1 MANIRKVSEI
11 NKLYAAFFMTF
22 AQYFVI
28 SPQIIRTNNNISSN
42 TTGKS
47 MKKYTMI
54 CAALCAAL
62 MFTGCKSSESA
73 YKQAYLKAKQ
83 QEELQQQQ
91 EAQAQAQAQAQEQA
105 AQAVQEQENNVVVP
119 MEEKPVTET
128 QVVDNADNV
137 PVRQE
142 TVSVVAGAGLKNF
155 SVVVGSFSLKAN
167 AEGLQ
172 QTLNNQGYS
181 AQVVVNNQVSPAMY
195 RVVATTFDTK
205 GEAAASRNA
214 LQEKYPG
221 AWLLYAK

>member
-1 MANIRKVSEI
+1 
-11 NKLYAAFFMTF
+11 
-22 AQYFVI
+22 
-28 SPQIIRTNNNISSN
+28 
-42 TTGKS
+42 
-47 MKKYTMI
+47 MKKYTLF
-54 CAALCAAL
+54 CAALCAAML
-62 MFTGCKSSESA
+62 FTGCKSSESA

-83 QEELQQQQ
+83 QEELQQKQEA
-91 EAQAQAQAQAQEQA
+91 EAQAAKN
-105 AQAVQEQENNVVVP
+105 ENNVVVP
-119 MEEKPVTET
+119 MEEKPVTQT

-172 QTLNNQGYS
+172 QTLNNPGYS

>member
-1 MANIRKVSEI
+1 
-11 NKLYAAFFMTF
+11 
-22 AQYFVI
+22 
-28 SPQIIRTNNNISSN
+28 
-42 TTGKS
+42 
-47 MKKYTMI
+47 MKKYTLL
-54 CAALCAAL
+54 CAGLCAA
-62 MFTGCKSSESA
+62 MIFTGCKSSESA

-83 QEELQQQQ
+83 QEELQQKQEA
-91 EAQAQAQAQAQEQA
+91 EAQA
-105 AQAVQEQENNVVVP
+105 AVQEQEQNVVVP
-119 MEEKPVTET
+119 LEEKSVTEA

-142 TVSVVAGAGLKNF
+142 TVSVIAGAGLKNF

-167 AEGLQ
+167 AQGLQ
-172 QTLNNQGYS
+172 QTLNAQGYN
-181 AQVVVNNQVSPAMY
+181 AQIVVNNQVSPAMY

>member
-1 MANIRKVSEI
+1 
-11 NKLYAAFFMTF
+11 
-22 AQYFVI
+22 
-28 SPQIIRTNNNISSN
+28 
-42 TTGKS
+42 
-47 MKKYTMI
+47 MI

-83 QEELQQQQ
+83 QEELQQKQEA
-91 EAQAQAQAQAQEQA
+91 EAQAA
-105 AQAVQEQENNVVVP
+105 AQEQENNVVAP
-119 MEEKPVTET
+119 LEEKPVTEG

-142 TVSVVAGAGLKNF
+142 TVSVVAGSGLKNF

-172 QTLNNQGYS
+172 QTLNNQGYN

-195 RVVATTFDTK
+195 RVVATTFDSK

-214 LQEKYPG
+214 LQEKFPG

>member
-1 MANIRKVSEI
+1 
-11 NKLYAAFFMTF
+11 
-22 AQYFVI
+22 
-28 SPQIIRTNNNISSN
+28 
-42 TTGKS
+42 
-47 MKKYTMI
+47 MKKYTLF
-54 CAALCAAL
+54 CAALCAAML
-62 MFTGCKSSESA
+62 FTGCKSSESA

-91 EAQAQAQAQAQEQA
+91 EAEAQAAKN
-105 AQAVQEQENNVVVP
+105 ENNVVVP
-119 MEEKPVTET
+119 MEEKPVTQT

-172 QTLNNQGYS
+172 QTLNAQGYN
-181 AQVVVNNQVSPAMY
+181 AQIVINNQVSPAMY